1 MSKDLPKLEVM
12 LIGEADELEEIFKSL
27 GDDHKVEI
35 PTLKFVGF
43 VNLPSLCHVQGI
55 QFQTVENR
63 FIQNCK
69 KLSLTSLTFSR
80 DVFREK
86 IFGMIDIGCIGTH
99 YIQYFSKILHVP
111 CK

>member
-35 PTLKFVGF
+35 PTPKFVAF
-43 VNLPSLCHVQGI
+43 VKLSLCHVQGI
-55 QFQTVENR
+55 QFQTIEYHFV
-63 FIQNCK
+63 QNCK
-69 KLSLTSLTFSR
+69 KLSLTSLTSSR
-80 DVFREK
+80 DVFRHK
-86 IFGMIDIGCIGTH
+86 IFGMTRIGTH